1 VRAWMLVPVP
11 GMGRVLV
18 QEMVQGFG
26 QEPVRDSIQVL
37 EQDWALEQVPGPKVQ
52 GSGLGQV
59 MARELGRELHE
70 GGVQLEEKELELEP
84 EMGQRL
90 EKEPVLG
97 MVRDLGR
104 ELRVPPLE
112 QEQDWALEQGPGQKV
127 QGSGLEQVMA
137 RELGQELHQTGVQ
150 LQEKEL
156 ELEMG

>member
-37 EQDWALEQVPGPKVQ
+37 
-52 GSGLGQV
+52 
-59 MARELGRELHE
+59 
-70 GGVQLEEKELELEP
+70 
-84 EMGQRL
+84 
-90 EKEPVLG
+90 
-97 MVRDLGR
+97 
-104 ELRVPPLE
+104 
-112 QEQDWALEQGPGQKV
+112 EQDWALEQGPGQKV

-156 ELEMG
+156 ELELEMG